1 MASSTSAHSGKKQA
15 LLNSFNKVGSSFTL
29 PRMNHSAG
37 EKSSHKPEIRSATLE
52 RNKKSNN
59 NGSNRWDEGKPLVS
73 AKSVERIKDPLL
85 KDVAGNP
92 VEVKKNESGESDPG
106 YESDSNNKS
115 GNKNSGKKVVPS
127 SSSDIFPPKLI
138 APKDGERNKAMPK
151 MQPPM
156 KSAHKEKVQHVGC
169 PSSASQTPRFNTLER
184 REKKDVLSKII
195 SPDIIEEMS
204 NIKHPDSP
212 VTLEIFSPV
221 MVGCFLLMSPSLS
234 LILSLSLCL
243 SLLLK
248 ICGSEF
254 ETDCG

>member
-1 MASSTSAHSGKKQA
+1 MTSSTTSHSGKKQA

-37 EKSSHKPEIRSATLE
+37 EKSSHKPEVRSATLE

-59 NGSNRWDEGKPLVS
+59 NSSSSHNRWEENKPQVIG
-73 AKSVERIKDPLL
+73 KSVERMKDPLT

-92 VEVKKNESGESDPG
+92 AEVKKTESGESDPG

-115 GNKNSGKKVVPS
+115 GNKNSGKKVVPP
-127 SSSDIFPPKLI
+127 SDIFSPKPI
-138 APKDGERNKAMPK
+138 VVKDENRNKEIPK
-151 MQPPM
+151 SQHPL
-156 KSAHKEKVQHVGC
+156 KSAHREKVQHVGC
-169 PSSASQTPRFNTLER
+169 SSSLSQTPRFGTLER
-184 REKKDVLSKII
+184 REKQDVLGKII

-221 MVGCFLLMSPSLS
+221 MVGCFLLMSP
-234 LILSLSLCL
+234 
-243 SLLLK
+243 
-248 ICGSEF
+248 
-254 ETDCG
+254 